1 MTRNTRRCGTRTG
14 RRIMMILAGLLLTTG
29 AVAVWV
35 LLVSEYGVGISRAIV
50 VCLVLLCLGLL
61 LGASWTS
68 QTLLPERCQ
77 LAEERRRLNEEWAAV
92 RTARQQRLHCPR
104 CAGPVLEQGWFSAPT
119 QPDEHQVLDAM
130 PTGRA

>member
-1 MTRNTRRCGTRTG
+1 MTRNTWRRGTCTG
-14 RRIMMILAGLLLTTG
+14 RRIMMILAGLLLAAG

-35 LLVSEYGVGISRAIV
+35 LLVSEYGIGISLAIV
-50 VCLVLLCLGLL
+50 GCLVLLCLGLL

-68 QTLLPERCQ
+68 QTHLPERRQ
-77 LAEERRRLNEEWAAV
+77 LAAERRRLNEEWAAV

-104 CAGPVLEQGWFSAPT
+104 CAGPLLEQGWFSAPT
-119 QPDEHQVLDAM
+119 QSDEHQVLDAM